1 MLGVLIKD
9 SDVGI
14 PGRLGGVVG
23 GEGGAVLRGETATG
37 GPDGLGDH
45 GWEVSHGSQVEFNAV
60 VFTVVLGG
68 GEGGSTTCL
77 DDVAGNWDVGDV
89 TVELGLDSCELE
101 ADSRCVDD
109 WGLAGGTPVAG
120 HAGFVVNSGGTLTVP
135 GSEGLELR
143 GWHGEEWE
151 HGVSCEAGTCL
162 NISTSCCSRSNHEA
176 RLA

>member
-14 PGRLGGVVG
+14 PGRLGGVVR

-45 GWEVSHGSQVEFNAV
+45 GWEVSHGSQVEFDAV

-68 GEGGSTTCL
+68 REGGKTTSL
-77 DDVAGNWDVGDV
+77 DDVAGLWDVGDV
-89 TVELGLDSCELE
+89 TVELGLDGGELE
-101 ADSRCVDD
+101 AGSRCVDD

-120 HAGFVVNSGGTLTVP
+120 HASDVIDSGGTLTVP
-135 GSEGLELR
+135 GSEGSELIC
-143 GWHGEEWE
+143 WHVEEWE
-151 HGVSCEAGTCL
+151 HGT
-162 NISTSCCSRSNHEA
+162 I
-176 RLA
+176 